1 MNELDRRLSRLPVH
15 DRVLAEAQLARA
27 EAIADAA
34 TAFAAWLRKLARIVA
49 TPVVARAG
57 AYSEVRTRR
66 WPHDGRKPE
75 TAEFPSIGLQH

>member
-1 MNELDRRLSRLPVH
+1 MNELDRRLSHLPAH
-15 DRVLAEAQLARA
+15 DRLLAEAQLARA

-34 TAFAAWLRKLARIVA
+34 TALVAWLRKLTRIAVSPLA
-49 TPVVARAG
+49 ARAG
-57 AYSEVRTRR
+57 AYTEGRTRR